1 MSLTVTG
8 TIGIDSLHAPTG
20 EATNVLGGSC
30 AYFAAAASQLTP
42 VRVVG
47 AVGGDWPEAHEKQLR
62 AFRNIC
68 LDGLERR
75 PSSQTFAWGGRYFD
89 NMNRRETLFTR
100 LGVLEEAPPKVPAKY
115 QDSKTVF
122 LANTH
127 PLVQLDLLRQ
137 FPNRPFVVCDTMDL
151 WINIARPELTNL
163 LSEVDGVILNDE
175 EAMQLTECRNVV
187 TAGRKILK
195 SGPRSF
201 VVVKK
206 GEHGAILVH
215 REGVATLPAYP
226 ADATQV
232 VDPTGAGDTFA
243 GGLMAH
249 VARSGNGDLATVQQ
263 GMAWGTVMASFTIEA
278 FGLERL
284 RRLDAKQIN
293 ERMQRFQHAAKVG

>member
-1 MSLTVTG
+1 
-8 TIGIDSLHAPTG
+8 
-20 EATNVLGGSC
+20 
-30 AYFAAAASQLTP
+30 
-42 VRVVG
+42 
-47 AVGGDWPEAHEKQLR
+47 
-62 AFRNIC
+62 
-68 LDGLERR
+68 
-75 PSSQTFAWGGRYFD
+75 
-89 NMNRRETLFTR
+89 
-100 LGVLEEAPPKVPAKY
+100 
-115 QDSKTVF
+115 
-122 LANTH
+122 
-127 PLVQLDLLRQ
+127 
-137 FPNRPFVVCDTMDL
+137 
-151 WINIARPELTNL
+151 
-163 LSEVDGVILNDE
+163 VDGVVLNDQ
-175 EAMQLTECRNVV
+175 EAMQLTEARNAVS
-187 TAGRKILK
+187 AGKAILDL
-195 SGPRSF
+195 GPRF

-249 VARSGNGDLATVQQ
+249 VARTGNGDLATVQQ